1 MNRIKKHFIDCTK
14 EMTSAHNYVLY
25 CEIGETKLKE
35 YISLGQVMESNN
47 LDKLF
52 EDSVSN
58 LTKLA
63 EEFQLDLSNSSWFGS
78 LEIKEN
84 NWVYGKER
92 EIR

>member
-1 MNRIKKHFIDCTK
+1 MNRIKEHFLDCTK

-35 YISLGQVMESNN
+35 YISLGQVIEAKS
-47 LDKLF
+47 LDELF
-52 EDSVSN
+52 DESVSN
-58 LTKLA
+58 LVNLT
-63 EEFQLDLSNSSWFGS
+63 EEFGLDSSNSSWFGS

-84 NWVYGKER
+84 HWVYGKER

>member
-1 MNRIKKHFIDCTK
+1 
-14 EMTSAHNYVLY
+14 MTSAHNYVLY
-25 CEIGETKLKE
+25 CEIGETKLTE

-47 LDKLF
+47 LGKLF
-52 EDSVSN
+52 EDSVNN
-58 LTKLA
+58 LTTLA
-63 EEFQLDLSNSSWFGS
+63 EEFKLDLNNSSWFGS